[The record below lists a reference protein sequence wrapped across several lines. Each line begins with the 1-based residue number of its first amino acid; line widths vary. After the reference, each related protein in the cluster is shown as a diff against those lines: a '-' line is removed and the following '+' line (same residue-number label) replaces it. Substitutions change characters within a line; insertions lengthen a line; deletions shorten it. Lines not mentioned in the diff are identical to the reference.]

1 MKLALLVPNTP
12 LVRREDLLE
21 VIRDLTYTLNSPQNK
36 VYIFKRVYM
45 GLLNTTLSQE
55 LESYNLDEIE
65 KFTIE
70 DVTLDNLENLLEDY
84 KLIVVYEAL
93 SEEGLK
99 LGAKAKL
106 LGKSVVALSMS
117 GKVDRKI
124 EKLHEGALFYDGFW
138 ARESSELVNFSN
150 FYGKK
155 KFFNAAKNSLKMVEG
170 EILVDDKVENFS
182 QEDSS
187 SVGEFLEWLVSL

>member
-36 VYIFKRVYM
+36 VNIFKRVYM
-45 GLLNTTLSQE
+45 GLLNTTMSQE

-70 DVTLDNLENLLEDY
+70 DVTLDNLENLLEGY
-84 KLIVVYEAL
+84 KLIVIYEAL

-99 LGAKAKL
+99 LGAKVKL

-117 GKVDRKI
+117 GRVDRKI
-124 EKLHEGALFYDGFW
+124 EKLHEGVLFYDGFW
-138 ARESSELVNFSN
+138 ARQSSELVNFSN